1 MKLKNKLILIFIL
14 FACFVIFNNSD
25 CFGAIVLSDFE
36 SSPQKSQI
44 CDFIANNLDSYY
56 DSFFV
61 CYYQSV
67 SGSNISN
74 FYTIYLFNSLYD
86 EIVRYDYKESNRLRS
101 YYFGVFSDCSITHS
115 YKAYSFLF
123 SNDSITPA
131 SNYPKSRV
139 LEQTLSSNY
148 NKRYH
153 LYCPYPSC
161 DDSLSLDIK
170 FRCNRTVSYFGGSG
184 QVQQY
189 LDDKPSFFILFEPEP
204 ETTKQDIFQLNLTD
218 KNFNDALHTFTLNID
233 ENFVNYSEITDLIEN
248 NNKYC
253 IYVTDYTRLLTF
265 SDNSFN
271 ATLEGGSY
279 LLSGYIDFLVSDN
292 AYFYFSPHY
301 NRIKVC
307 SGDYRGQDM
316 STYTKRYFFN
326 LVYSDDSDD
335 TYFTILDDNG
345 LLWTLSDYTNDG
357 ITSQSDFITDVQNSY
372 FIGSN
377 QTIYYANEDTNYI
390 LDSLTNSIYYGKDR
404 GADER
409 VYNFGFSGGNTKEFY
424 LNDASFDNNVLSQNQ
439 IITDKSP
446 AVSSEET
453 FEPVVIHDES
463 SGNSSVIPQDST
475 TYTYPAN
482 TVTDETTSEE
492 DATHRQNERTSYT
505 STDSNDDSSNW
516 SIWDF
521 VKGIFGKIGDVFSTL
536 GSLVSD
542 LISGLVNLFIPTAQQ
557 WDSLKNDYSVLGD
570 TIQSHLPFVSF
581 IRTTFE
587 DAQNTVVSPFDFLN
601 ITMPSFSFFGGN
613 TEQTNYV
620 NVRDAYEPY
629 RIQIRSWLVLIVYGV
644 AFVYIVKHVSDYGA
658 TQYANLGLEALQSGN
673 RLERGKGD

>member
-1 MKLKNKLILIFIL
+1 MKLKNKLIIIFIL
-14 FACFVIFNNSD
+14 FAFFVIFNNSD
-25 CFGAIVLSDFE
+25 CFAAQYLSIDNTLYNLADYDNLLT
-36 SSPQKSQI
+36 SSENVAVIYRSQ
-44 CDFIANNLDSYY
+44 
-56 DSFFV
+56 
-61 CYYQSV
+61 
-67 SGSNISN
+67 
-74 FYTIYLFNSLYD
+74 
-86 EIVRYDYKESNRLRS
+86 
-101 YYFGVFSDCSITHS
+101 
-115 YKAYSFLF
+115 
-123 SNDSITPA
+123 NDSIYLVTTRSAP
-131 SNYPKSRV
+131 SSSSYRNWPTVNGLPGTSIWLLSKLHRYLYNFSSDSWV
-139 LEQTLSSNY
+139 LVGSSNENMCFTNY
-148 NKRYH
+148 K
-153 LYCPYPSC
+153 
-161 DDSLSLDIK
+161 D
-170 FRCNRTVSYFGGSG
+170 
-184 QVQQY
+184 
-189 LDDKPSFFILFEPEP
+189 ILFSTVDIYYTANSSHTSQVIYSAYSSLYTVP
-204 ETTKQDIFQLNLTD
+204 ETTKHDLFQLNLTD
-218 KNFNDALHTFTLNID
+218 NNFNNALHTFTLNAD
-233 ENFVNYSEITDLIEN
+233 EYFVNYSELTDLIEN

-345 LLWTLSDYTNDG
+345 LLWSLSDYVNDG
-357 ITSQSDFITDVQNSY
+357 INSSSDYLTDIQNSY

-377 QTIYYANEDTNYI
+377 QTIYYANEDSNYI
-390 LDSLTNSIYYGKDR
+390 LDSLSDSIYYGKDR

-409 VYNFGFSGGNTKEFY
+409 IYNFGFSGGNKKEFY
-424 LNDASFDNNVLSQNQ
+424 LNEATFDDNVATQNE
-439 IITDKSP
+439 IITEKSP
-446 AVSSEET
+446 VVSSEET
-453 FEPVVIHDES
+453 FEPVIIHDES

-482 TVTDETTSEE
+482 TVTDETTPEE

-505 STDSNDDSSNW
+505 STDSNDDTSNW
-516 SIWDF
+516 SLWDF
-521 VKGIFGKIGDVFSTL
+521 IKGIFGKIGNLISSI
-536 GSLVSD
+536 GNLVTD

-581 IRTTFE
+581 IRSTFE
-587 DAQNTVVSPFDFLN
+587 EAQNTVISPFDFLN
-601 ITMPSFSFFGGN
+601 ITMPSFLFFGGN

-658 TQYANLGLEALQSGN
+658 TQYANSGLEALQSGN
-673 RLERGKGD
+673 RLGRGKGD

>member
-1 MKLKNKLILIFIL
+1 MKLKNKLILIFI
-14 FACFVIFNNSD
+14 FFVCFVIFNNSD
-25 CFGAIVLSDFE
+25 CFATDYTEPPQSHIDYIFSNYINNYTNNFSCYEIIYYYNSSNNKCCYYVWLYNKNDYICFFGPDKYNGYSYALYCYAPNNSNYIARSCEFYGTPADSVLRMQ
-36 SSPQKSQI
+36 SSHSVNNKNYDSLNYSRYILTIPIYNSVKVISNTTLYYKY
-44 CDFIANNLDSYY
+44 FNNL
-56 DSFFV
+56 
-61 CYYQSV
+61 
-67 SGSNISN
+67 SNVPQDIDN
-74 FYTIYLFNSLYD
+74 FDDFTIY
-86 EIVRYDYKESNRLRS
+86 
-101 YYFGVFSDCSITHS
+101 
-115 YKAYSFLF
+115 
-123 SNDSITPA
+123 
-131 SNYPKSRV
+131 
-139 LEQTLSSNY
+139 Q
-148 NKRYH
+148 
-153 LYCPYPSC
+153 
-161 DDSLSLDIK
+161 
-170 FRCNRTVSYFGGSG
+170 
-184 QVQQY
+184 
-189 LDDKPSFFILFEPEP
+189 EPEP
-204 ETTKQDIFQLNLTD
+204 ETTKHDLFQLNLTD
-218 KNFNDALHTFTLNID
+218 KNLNNALHTFTLNTD

-271 ATLEGGSY
+271 ATLESGSY

-345 LLWTLSDYTNDG
+345 LLWSLSDYTNDG
-357 ITSQSDFITDVQNSY
+357 ITSQSEAISDFANIY

-377 QTIYYANEDTNYI
+377 QTIYYAQEDSNYF
-390 LDSLTNSIYYGKDR
+390 LDSLTDSIYYGKDR

-409 VYNFGFSGGNTKEFY
+409 IYNFGFSGGNKKEFY
-424 LNDASFDNNVLSQNQ
+424 LNEATFNNKVSSENSS
-439 IITDKSP
+439 IAEKSP
-446 AVSSEET
+446 VVSQEET
-453 FEPVVIHDES
+453 FEPVIIYDES
-463 SGNSSVIPQDST
+463 NGNSSVIPQDST

-492 DATHRQNERTSYT
+492 DATHRQNERIPYT
-505 STDSNDDSSNW
+505 STDTNEDTSNW
-516 SIWDF
+516 SLWDF
-521 VKGIFGKIGDVFSTL
+521 IKGIFGKIGNLIS
-536 GSLVSD
+536 SIANLVSD

-557 WDSLKNDYSVLGD
+557 WDNLKNDFSVLGD

-601 ITMPSFSFFGGN
+601 ITMPSFSFYGGN

-644 AFVYIVKHVSDYGA
+644 AFVYIVKYVSDYGA
-658 TQYANLGLEALQSGN
+658 TQYANAGLEALQSGN
-673 RLERGKGD
+673 RLGRGKGD

>member
-25 CFGAIVLSDFE
+25 CFATFDNSTIEFAINDCITIISND
-36 SSPQKSQI
+36 SS
-44 CDFIANNLDSYY
+44 Y
-56 DSFFV
+56 DSFILYNYDPANNKNSYISAIVF
-61 CYYQSV
+61 SS
-67 SGSNISN
+67 SGSIP
-74 FYTIYLFNSLYD
+74 F
-86 EIVRYDYKESNRLRS
+86 
-101 YYFGVFSDCSITHS
+101 
-115 YKAYSFLF
+115 
-123 SNDSITPA
+123 
-131 SNYPKSRV
+131 
-139 LEQTLSSNY
+139 LSSNTVNCSIEPYSTFNYCYKEFKLNGNTNIISTSTSSYVDNNTSQYGAFHRTSY
-148 NKRYH
+148 NINYNRYTYH
-153 LYCPYPSC
+153 IVNSSSTY
-161 DDSLSLDIK
+161 DSALNILVCTSDVFK
-170 FRCNRTVSYFGGSG
+170 GSYSTNYNPNNFTS
-184 QVQQY
+184 VV
-189 LDDKPSFFILFEPEP
+189 FEKNYTIEP
-204 ETTKQDIFQLNLTD
+204 ETTKHDLFQLNLTD
-218 KNFNDALHTFTLNID
+218 KNFNNALHTFTLNTD
-233 ENFVNYSEITDLIEN
+233 ENFVNYSELTDLIEN

-253 IYVTDYTRLLTF
+253 LYVTDYTRLLTF

-271 ATLEGGSY
+271 ATLESSSY

-316 STYTKRYFFN
+316 STYTKRFFFN

-345 LLWTLSDYTNDG
+345 LLWSLSDYTNDG
-357 ITSQSDFITDVQNSY
+357 ISSQSDYITDIQNSY

-390 LDSLTNSIYYGKDR
+390 LDSLTDSIYYGKDR

-409 VYNFGFSGGNTKEFY
+409 IYNFCFSGGNKKEFY
-424 LNDASFDNNVLSQNQ
+424 LNEATFDDNVATQNQ
-439 IITDKSP
+439 IITEKSP
-446 AVSSEET
+446 VVSSVET
-453 FEPVVIHDES
+453 FQPVIIHDES
-463 SGNSSVIPQDST
+463 SGNSSVIPQDTT

-482 TVTDETTSEE
+482 TVTDDTTSEE

-505 STDSNDDSSNW
+505 STDSYDDTSNW
-516 SIWDF
+516 SLWDF
-521 VKGIFGKIGDVFSTL
+521 IKGIFGKIGNLISSIVN
-536 GSLVSD
+536 LVND
-542 LISGLVNLFIPTAQQ
+542 LISGLINLVIPTTQQ
-557 WDSLKNDYSVLGD
+557 WDNLKNDYSVLGD

-613 TEQTNYV
+613 TEETNYV

-658 TQYANLGLEALQSGN
+658 TQYANAVLEALQSGN
-673 RLERGKGD
+673 RLGRGKGD